1 MVNVVKYKKYLKR
14 KQKKRGAWFNTK
26 QYTWGQR
33 AQNIGNK
40 AMGIANNPSDFYKE
54 RQRQEMKKK
63 RDLIKNAPPDRHTQ
77 FVERARLARVAE
89 LQQKKKKT
97 MQEKERKLQSME
109 TGLILE
115 RRAIC

>member
-1 MVNVVKYKKYLKR
+1 
-14 KQKKRGAWFNTK
+14 
-26 QYTWGQR
+26 
-33 AQNIGNK
+33 
-40 AMGIANNPSDFYKE
+40 MGIANNPSDFYKE